1 MTFDGIPAPLISVQS
16 EQVVCIAPFAL
27 AGRTAATVQVESG
40 GSLSNAIRVP
50 VTPTAVAILAV
61 VNQADTANSEDRPA
75 APGSVITLYVAGLG
89 PTDPPTADGTING
102 AGSAPPKASVT
113 VQINGW
119 LSGDILYYGPAPGQ
133 PAGITQINFRIPESI
148 PGIGAWPAK
157 QYFLVVG
164 TAEPFPGDYDTAQ
177 LSIR

>member
-1 MTFDGIPAPLISVQS
+1 M
-16 EQVVCIAPFAL
+16 APFGL
-27 AGRTAATVQVESG
+27 AGRSTAPVQVESG
-40 GSLSNAIRVP
+40 GSLSNAVRVP

-61 VNQADTANSEDRPA
+61 VNQDGTANSQDRPA
-75 APGSVITLYVAGLG
+75 APGSVLTLYVAGLG

-102 AGSAPPKASVT
+102 AGSAAPKASVT

-133 PAGITQINFRIPESI
+133 PAGIAQINFRIPESI